1 LFTEGWQP
9 GTYFFNYYDIM
20 SYDRYDLNQLSTE
33 PWIQN
38 QDERQMIKMSWSIVS
53 KAAERSS
60 KQRRD
65 AFCDPVTLTR

>member
-1 LFTEGWQP
+1 
-9 GTYFFNYYDIM
+9 M

-33 PWIQN
+33 QWIQN

-53 KAAERSS
+53 KAADRSS